1 MIIWLASYPKSGNTL
16 VRSMLSSYFF
26 SEDGICNFDLIKHI
40 NQFPNSMYFERLGI
54 NVQDKEEVI
63 KNYIKVQESI
73 VKKNA
78 IRFLKTHSYLFNI
91 KNNPFTNLNCSLGV
105 IYIVRDPRN
114 VVSSFAKWTKK
125 SLDKAAKDMIDSH
138 MMGGN
143 LLKKNKIVNYV
154 GTWNGNYNSWK
165 SFKQPR
171 RYLLIKY
178 EELINNKEAA
188 LRKILSF
195 IYGIQGLKT
204 IIDNKKINNVILSS
218 DFYKM
223 KKLEE
228 KYGFSEAKLD
238 ENKKPIPFFDLGP
251 KNDWKKILKPEIIKK
266 IENAFKKEM
275 IELGYL

>member
-1 MIIWLASYPKSGNTL
+1 MIIWVASYPKSGNTL
-16 VRSMLSSYFF
+16 VRSMLSAYFY
-26 SEDGICNFDLIKHI
+26 SKDGICNFDLIKHI
-40 NQFPNSMYFERLGI
+40 NQFPDSMYFERLGI
-54 NVQDKEEVI
+54 NIQDKDEVI
-63 KNYIKVQESI
+63 KNYIKVQESFN
-73 VKKNA
+73 KKNTV
-78 IRFLKTHSYLFNI
+78 RFFKTHSYLFNI

-114 VVSSFAKWTKK
+114 VVSSFAKWIKK
-125 SLDKAAKDMIDSH
+125 SQDKAAEDMIESY

-143 LLKKNKIVNYV
+143 LLKENKIVHYV
-154 GTWNGNYNSWK
+154 GPWNGNYNSWK
-165 SFKQPR
+165 SFKKPG

-178 EELINNKEAA
+178 EDLIKNKETTF
-188 LRKILSF
+188 RKILDF

-204 IIDNKKINNVILSS
+204 VVDNKKISNVVLTS

-228 KYGFSEAKLD
+228 EHGFLEATLD

-251 KNDWKKILKPEIIKK
+251 KNDWTKILKPEIIKK

>member
-1 MIIWLASYPKSGNTL
+1 MIIWVASYPKSGNTL
-16 VRSMLSSYFF
+16 VRSMLSAYFY
-26 SEDGICNFDLIKHI
+26 SKDGICNFDLIKHI
-40 NQFPNSMYFERLGI
+40 NQFPDSMYFERMGI
-54 NVQDKEEVI
+54 NIQDKDEVI
-63 KNYIKVQESI
+63 KNYIKVQESFN
-73 VKKNA
+73 KKNTV
-78 IRFLKTHSYLFNI
+78 RFFKTHSYLFNI

-114 VVSSFAKWTKK
+114 VVSSFAKWIKK
-125 SLDKAAKDMIDSH
+125 SQDKAAEDMIESY

-143 LLKKNKIVNYV
+143 LLKENKIVHYV
-154 GTWNGNYNSWK
+154 GPWNGNYNSWK
-165 SFKQPR
+165 SFKKPG

-178 EELINNKEAA
+178 EDLIKNKETTF
-188 LRKILSF
+188 RKILDF

-204 IIDNKKINNVILSS
+204 VVDNKKISNVVLTS

-228 KYGFSEAKLD
+228 EHGFLEATLD

-251 KNDWKKILKPEIIKK
+251 KNDWTKILKPEIIKK